1 MLFLLFF
8 FLLIVSVFTCSAEKY
23 AGLVGLEPGLRGKSF
38 IVQVIK
44 IILRT
49 LVRTTIK
56 FLALDF
62 LSVSHRIP

>member
-38 IVQVIK
+38 IVQVINT
-44 IILRT
+44 I
-49 LVRTTIK
+49 VRTMIK
-56 FLALDF
+56 FLPLDF
-62 LSVSHRIP
+62 FECIT